1 MRKVTEK
8 KQDFNGSIIY
18 PTINS
23 FIMPK
28 VIITDPGENPESY
41 RFKLKR
47 DAITIGRGS
56 SNDIVTK
63 CRRASKEHCVI
74 ERVEG
79 GYIMRDLASTN
90 GIELKKTIMEV
101 VDLKDGTKVLIGDAV
116 LHFKISAEERE
127 ELSEQEFISC
137 QKKKKLVGGNEDEVR
152 GEDRG
157 EVRGEDRGAKASRE
171 KPPGEDVSTLLKT
184 LLKKFQQINW
194 GLTRGK
200 FGSSVGELGEGKKA
214 DLQGEQGVSGILLAV
229 VSVVIF
235 FTLYKLQ
242 DDPAKEANT
251 PKQGPKEQAEEMQ
264 DQAPPA
270 PLEPDSIELTPVIWL
285 NADENENMRVM
296 FKMTNKNPYP
306 VSEIPVRFSFYDVLN
321 KELGGSKTIILS
333 DPIGAGEQRRY
344 RDFALGA
351 FPLDTIK
358 VLAEVIAP
366 SEDQPDEVHATGHPQ
381 PAENAAVDNAQQ
393 DETSSNDDP
402 QPVRWEE
409 VDPFEVAGEKAGEAV
424 EEREVLPE

>member
-1 MRKVTEK
+1 M
-8 KQDFNGSIIY
+8 
-18 PTINS
+18 
-23 FIMPK
+23 
-28 VIITDPGENPESY
+28 
-41 RFKLKR
+41 
-47 DAITIGRGS
+47 
-56 SNDIVTK
+56 
-63 CRRASKEHCVI
+63 
-74 ERVEG
+74 
-79 GYIMRDLASTN
+79 
-90 GIELKKTIMEV
+90 
-101 VDLKDGTKVLIGDAV
+101 
-116 LHFKISAEERE
+116 
-127 ELSEQEFISC
+127 
-137 QKKKKLVGGNEDEVR
+137 
-152 GEDRG
+152 
-157 EVRGEDRGAKASRE
+157 
-171 KPPGEDVSTLLKT
+171 
-184 LLKKFQQINW
+184 
-194 GLTRGK
+194 
-200 FGSSVGELGEGKKA
+200 
-214 DLQGEQGVSGILLAV
+214 
-229 VSVVIF
+229 IF

-251 PKQGPKEQAEEMQ
+251 PKQEPKEQAEEMQ